1 MSASAMAQAAEK
13 GERVYGIG
21 AAARATG
28 LTVSALRFYD
38 RQGLLPTVTRT
49 GGGTRRFTEDDLE
62 WIRDIGRLQ
71 TAGMPIKEIKE
82 YARLYVEGD
91 STIEARRRII
101 EARRQEVLRELENL
115 RTTLD
120 FIDYKCWFYE
130 VASAAGSCEVPRT
143 MAPEDLPERIRR
155 IREVCNDRRD

>member
-28 LTVSALRFYD
+28 MTVSALRFYD

-82 YARLYVEGD
+82 
-91 STIEARRRII
+91 
-101 EARRQEVLRELENL
+101 
-115 RTTLD
+115 
-120 FIDYKCWFYE
+120 
-130 VASAAGSCEVPRT
+130 
-143 MAPEDLPERIRR
+143 
-155 IREVCNDRRD
+155 